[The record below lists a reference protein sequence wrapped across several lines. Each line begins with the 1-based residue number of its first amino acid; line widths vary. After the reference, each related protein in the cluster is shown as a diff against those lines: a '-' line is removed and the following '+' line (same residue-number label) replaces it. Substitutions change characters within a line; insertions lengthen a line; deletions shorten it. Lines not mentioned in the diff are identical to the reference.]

1 MEIISNLDEINKC
14 MSLINGLDIDEGTTS
29 YWTSTQYNYE
39 KAWLVTYNGNEFYP
53 NNERKTNPSYAIR
66 PISQLI

>member
-1 MEIISNLDEINKC
+1 
-14 MSLINGLDIDEGTTS
+14 MSLIDGLDIDEGATS

-53 NNERKTNPSYAIR
+53 MMRERAFPSM
-66 PISQLI
+66 LLE